1 MFPALLALA
10 GAAQTGGGIL
20 QAAMG
25 FANAGETRA
34 VNRERMR
41 MLRSNADMQMA
52 TATGETN
59 RVRDQLDAVTG
70 TQAGFFAG
78 GNIDPTSG
86 SPAFV
91 AAQSAAQAELDVLAG
106 TARGLQGRADAF
118 GQIANVAAQTADA
131 QRGAL
136 IGAGTAFLSSVSN
149 WASLG
154 LQAGR
159 GAASGPGPSISSGP
173 MRLQGAGSGGG
184 GFGFG
189 FGSTGGFW

>member
-10 GAAQTGGGIL
+10 GAAQTGGNIL
-20 QAAMG
+20 QGVMG
-25 FANAGETRA
+25 FVNAAQTRA
-34 VNRERMR
+34 VNRERTR
-41 MLRSNADMQMA
+41 MLMSNADMQMA
-52 TATGETN
+52 TATGEAN
-59 RVRDQLDAVTG
+59 RVRDTLDAVTG

-91 AAQSAAQAELDVLAG
+91 AAQSAAQAELDVLTS

-131 QRGAL
+131 QRAAYV
-136 IGAGTAFLSSVSN
+136 GAGTAFLNTVSS

-154 LQAGR
+154 LQGGR
-159 GAASGPGPSISSGP
+159 GAPSGGRSTPMISPGP
-173 MRLQGAGSGGG
+173 MRLQGFGGSGGG
-184 GFGFG
+184 WGQ
-189 FGSTGGFW
+189 GSTGGLW